1 MSLRFCVRLCE
12 ASLIDPWW
20 QTRFCTRDL
29 LVTYVDLSEDLER
42 EARALEFLDASE
54 RARAQRNRSQETRR
68 QFILCRAALRNKLS
82 EVVGCGNSTL
92 HFTSVRNEK
101 PVALVDGTAIDIEF
115 NVSHT
120 VGHGLLAFA
129 NQGRLGVDIEHR
141 HVRHDVDG
149 EIRKVFS
156 IREQQALKAV
166 DGVDRVELF
175 LRLWTIKEA
184 LIKATGEGF
193 RAETAD
199 FTLPEDYILGAKCF
213 HSRFDYKPSVE
224 WRLMSLD
231 TDQYV
236 AALAHEML

>member
-1 MSLRFCVRLCE
+1 MWLFE

-20 QTRFCTRDL
+20 QTHLCTRDVS
-29 LVTYVDLSEDLER
+29 VTYVDLSEDLKR

-54 RARAQRNRSQETRR
+54 RSRAQRNRSQETRR

-82 EVVGCGNSTL
+82 ELVGCGNSNL

-101 PVALVDGTAIDIEF
+101 PIALVDGTAIGIEF
-115 NVSHT
+115 SVSHT

-129 NQGRLGVDIEHR
+129 KQGRLGVDIEHR

-156 IREQQALKAV
+156 NREQQALKAV
-166 DGVDRVELF
+166 EGVERVELF

-193 RAETAD
+193 RADTAAFSVPD
-199 FTLPEDYILGAKCF
+199 EYIHGAKC
-213 HSRFDYKPSVE
+213 SRFHYDEPSVE

-231 TDQYV
+231 TDHFV
-236 AALAHEML
+236 AALAHETH